1 LWAAALTAAA
11 QAFQLFRIA
20 DGRSASRELFFAVL
34 FVVGLHSLFRVTPCM
49 NHVRP
54 CYVGVVRRFL
64 VMSGL
69 VVLCC
74 FTMVMRSVGKM
85 FLYLLVVFSSFF

>member
-20 DGRSASRELFFAVL
+20 NGRSASRELFFAVL